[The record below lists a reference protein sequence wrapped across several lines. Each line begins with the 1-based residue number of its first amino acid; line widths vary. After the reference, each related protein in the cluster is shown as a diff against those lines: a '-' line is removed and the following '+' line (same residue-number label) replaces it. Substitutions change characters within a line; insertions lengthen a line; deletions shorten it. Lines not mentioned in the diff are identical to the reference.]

1 MRNFI
6 TLSFILLA
14 ACDDPRTSIARYREA
29 LPSHDRPDATVAP
42 APPAGCTPRD
52 ANDRDVCSKSCGTFT
67 RALGCGVVHTYD
79 CGRACSLVETCDETK
94 HVCCV
99 DISRRID
106 SFCRFFPY
114 YSSSPAGAGAG
125 ATPARESNTRIPSP
139 EEVGFLYCSY
149 PGFVN
154 CAKYWDG
161 GTFVPAR

>member
-42 APPAGCTPRD
+42 VPQAGCTPRD

-67 RALGCGVVHTYD
+67 RDLGCGVVHTYD
-79 CGRACSLVETCDETK
+79 CPHACSLVETCDETK

-114 YSSSPAGAGAG
+114 YSSSPAGAG